1 MEETVRRAP
10 PPPREDAFVE
20 VIEEHDEPPPRRSKK
35 PSGYRAVDP
44 EAFGGGD
51 GKFRRMSSR
60 R

>member
-20 VIEEHDEPPPRRSKK
+20 VIEEHDELPPRRSKK

-44 EAFGGGD
+44 EAFGGGTD
-51 GKFRRMSSR
+51 KFRRVR